1 MRDSTQKYRPLDILA
16 KDQYTTSMT
25 TKRFMIYIDPDL
37 LERLKKAAK
46 KDKRSMNNAIACAI
60 EKYVE
65 SQEKGEQQHDEGV

>member
-1 MRDSTQKYRPLDILA
+1 
-16 KDQYTTSMT
+16 MT
-25 TKRFMIYIDPDL
+25 TKRFMIYIDPNL

-65 SQEKGEQQHDEGV
+65 SQEKGEQSHDESV